1 MSRYAQILVAFALL
15 NLVIGVLIGLATR
28 SVPEFFAL
36 QFAQLLGALQV
47 VLYWSMWRGHVPE
60 TKIDHR

>member
-47 VLYWSMWRGHVPE
+47 VLYWSMSRKP
-60 TKIDHR
+60 